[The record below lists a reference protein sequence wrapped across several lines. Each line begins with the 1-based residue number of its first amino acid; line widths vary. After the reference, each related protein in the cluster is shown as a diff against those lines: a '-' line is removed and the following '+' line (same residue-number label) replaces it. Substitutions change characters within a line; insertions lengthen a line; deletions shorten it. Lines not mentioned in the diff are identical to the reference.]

1 MASPNPP
8 TLQAPAPERQGISRR
23 LPEVS
28 ARERDFWRRAVAEER
43 ERLDLAEHGAAA
55 PCRPDAH

>member
-1 MASPNPP
+1 MTTSMRV
-8 TLQAPAPERQGISRR
+8 PAAGADGGFCRR

-43 ERLDLAEHGAAA
+43 ERLDLGRHASAG
-55 PCRPDAH
+55 PDRQDVH

>member
-1 MASPNPP
+1 MASPNPQ
-8 TLQAPAPERQGISRR
+8 TLLAPAPDRQGLSRY

-43 ERLDLAEHGAAA
+43 ERLDLAEHCAAV
-55 PCRPDAH
+55 PGRPDAH